1 MELLALS
8 ATFPIEAAHARENTL
23 ARGVINAFVVVL
35 TTQFVHVC
43 SRVVIFIYFNRFGV
57 WCSMVRCGI

>member
-23 ARGVINAFVVVL
+23 ARDVINAFVVVL
-35 TTQFVHVC
+35 TIQFVHVC
-43 SRVVIFIYFNRFGV
+43 SLVIFIYFLTVLVCGAV
-57 WCSMVRCGI
+57 W

>member
-8 ATFPIEAAHARENTL
+8 ATFPIEAVHARENTL

-35 TTQFVHVC
+35 TIQFVHVC
-43 SRVVIFIYFNRFGV
+43 SRVIFIYFLTV
-57 WCSMVRCGI
+57 LVCDAAW